1 MGPEAEEAEEMDGSD
16 GAKMGAFPKFPNGT
30 GQGRT
35 TRAWGNSGVL
45 YMQAAELAAI
55 TTITIEIMRG
65 TA

>member
-1 MGPEAEEAEEMDGSD
+1 MVVLMAEMEHFLNSQMVQDREEPREHGVIL
-16 GAKMGAFPKFPNGT
+16 
-30 GQGRT
+30 
-35 TRAWGNSGVL
+35 WVL